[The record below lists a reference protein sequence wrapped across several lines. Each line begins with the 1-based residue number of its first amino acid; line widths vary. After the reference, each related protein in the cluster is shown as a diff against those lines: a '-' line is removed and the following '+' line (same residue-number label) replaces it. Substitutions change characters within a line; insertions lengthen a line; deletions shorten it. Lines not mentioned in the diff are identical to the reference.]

1 MDHGRMITL
10 TVSNVEEFGFENMA
24 ESAADQQ
31 LYVSELRG
39 EGTLMLKALNDNTST
54 VISVFISV
62 TRIITHSLLWLCA
75 STLPVY
81 RWHCTKCKRLV

>member
-31 LYVSELRG
+31 LYVNEFRG
-39 EGTLMLKALNDNTST
+39 ERTLMLKALNDNTS
-54 VISVFISV
+54 
-62 TRIITHSLLWLCA
+62 
-75 STLPVY
+75 
-81 RWHCTKCKRLV
+81 